1 MNAEDEIS
9 LRLII
14 EQHVK
19 RLNAEL
25 VKAHEAGLRPQIRN
39 TPVMHKDEAMAQL
52 FIFMGPEK

>member
-1 MNAEDEIS
+1 MNVEDEVS

-25 VKAHEAGLRPQIRN
+25 VKAHKGGLRPQIRN
-39 TPVMHKDEAMAQL
+39 MPVMHKDEAMAQL
-52 FIFMGPEK
+52 FIYMMPKK

>member
-1 MNAEDEIS
+1 MNVEDEIS

-39 TPVMHKDEAMAQL
+39 MPVMHRDEAMAQL
-52 FIFMGPEK
+52 FIFMGQGE

>member
-1 MNAEDEIS
+1 MNVEDEVS

-25 VKAHEAGLRPQIRN
+25 VKAHETGLRPQIRN
-39 TPVMHKDEAMAQL
+39 MPVMHKDEAMAQV
-52 FIFMGPEK
+52 FVYMGPEK

>member
-39 TPVMHKDEAMAQL
+39 TPVMHKDEAMAQV
-52 FIFMGPEK
+52 FIFMGPEA